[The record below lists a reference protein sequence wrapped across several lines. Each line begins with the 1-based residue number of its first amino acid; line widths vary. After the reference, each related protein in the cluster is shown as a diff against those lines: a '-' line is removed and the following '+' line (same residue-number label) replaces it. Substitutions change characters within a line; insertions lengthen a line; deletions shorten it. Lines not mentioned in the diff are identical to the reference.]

1 MLEAYT
7 KTLKAAQIPKT
18 AKRYLTETAL
28 TTAASFL
35 GLLALVI
42 LFKTLHIPHP
52 FESVPEVLLLIVI
65 LGIIPAGVF
74 FFLYFYPHL
83 TASGRKTKIDL
94 DLPYAVTYMQALSS
108 NLTIYQIFKNVYQ
121 ASDLYGEVSKECG
134 GIVRNVELFGLDL
147 MEAVEDVKS
156 TTPSEKFRELLND
169 ILLIHKSGGS
179 LKNFLHAKSLSY
191 RDLAKTEMESLL
203 QFLEIVAEVYV
214 TAFVAAPIAVI
225 IMVVAQNLSG
235 QNTLGNILPLM
246 YIGLP
251 VGAIF
256 LIAVLYILLPPNDIT
271 ITHHEHRD
279 AEYTDDI
286 IISTDSTRAKKFEQK
301 IASRRLILKIK
312 DILRHPVKYYISHY
326 AVSAV
331 FGSILLAVSFILW
344 INGTIQKIFPV
355 FTNEVA
361 VCIMII
367 ALLLP
372 VMAAYELRNRYATA
386 IEKQFPDFLRDL
398 ADMRDIGMT
407 LQGAMTQIAGSKTG
421 VLSTEVSLVSREIQ
435 YGSSVSGALVRM
447 EERIGLVT
455 VKRAISL
462 LVKASEITEHI
473 REILTIAVSD
483 MEHYL
488 KMKHTRFNVSFV
500 YVAIIYLSFGIFLFT
515 AYAMNVMFIESFST
529 FNITFDTMQSRNQ
542 MFIIGIILASFSG
555 IMAGQL
561 SANSILAGCKHSII
575 MLIMTV
581 VTFIYLI

>member
-35 GLLALVI
+35 GLLVLVI
-42 LFKTLHIPHP
+42 LFKTLHNPHP

-74 FFLYFYPHL
+74 LFLYFYPHL

-121 ASDLYGEVSKECG
+121 AYDLYGEVSKECG

-191 RDLAKTEMESLL
+191 RDLAKTEIESLL

-251 VGAIF
+251 IGAIF
-256 LIAVLYILLPPNDIT
+256 LIAALYILLPPNDIT

-286 IISTDSTRAKKFEQK
+286 IISTDSTRTKKIRTENRITQTD
-301 IASRRLILKIK
+301 SENQ
-312 DILRHPVKYYISHY
+312 RHPAPSGKILHLALCSICCIWKHP
-326 AVSAV
+326 AC
-331 FGSILLAVSFILW
+331 SILHPLDKRHNTENFSCIHKRSCRMHHDNCIPPACHGGIR
-344 INGTIQKIFPV
+344 TQKQI
-355 FTNEVA
+355 
-361 VCIMII
+361 
-367 ALLLP
+367 
-372 VMAAYELRNRYATA
+372 RNSNR
-386 IEKQFPDFLRDL
+386 
-398 ADMRDIGMT
+398 
-407 LQGAMTQIAGSKTG
+407 KT
-421 VLSTEVSLVSREIQ
+421 VSR
-435 YGSSVSGALVRM
+435 LPP
-447 EERIGLVT
+447 
-455 VKRAISL
+455 
-462 LVKASEITEHI
+462 
-473 REILTIAVSD
+473 
-483 MEHYL
+483 
-488 KMKHTRFNVSFV
+488 
-500 YVAIIYLSFGIFLFT
+500 
-515 AYAMNVMFIESFST
+515 
-529 FNITFDTMQSRNQ
+529 
-542 MFIIGIILASFSG
+542 
-555 IMAGQL
+555 
-561 SANSILAGCKHSII
+561 
-575 MLIMTV
+575 
-581 VTFIYLI
+581 